1 MHDYLGLKG
10 ILEFIKCHPWAKSS
24 VLVRVPAVAAPCEK
38 PAKGEVLMLGTKSFP
53 WLACERRQAKDMRT
67 GQELFYS
74 IYF

>member
-1 MHDYLGLKG
+1 MLVLG
-10 ILEFIKCHPWAKSS
+10 
-24 VLVRVPAVAAPCEK
+24 PAVAAPCEK
-38 PAKGEVLMLGTKSFP
+38 SAKGEVLSLRSKSFP